1 MSPKPFASREST
13 PAEADKMNRKLALL
27 CLIVP
32 LAFGVIR
39 AQSPTVVVQAA
50 SPVPVASTTAPPPSS
65 ASDSKS
71 LPTLIKLL
79 QEMKTTNEETLKKQ
93 EAALQQLDDL
103 QKAAD
108 QMKAFSQRG

>member
-1 MSPKPFASREST
+1 
-13 PAEADKMNRKLALL
+13 MNRKLALL

-32 LAFGVIR
+32 LAFGIIC

-50 SPVPVASTTAPPPSS
+50 SPAPVASATATPP
-65 ASDSKS
+65 SDSKS

-79 QEMKTTNEETLKKQ
+79 QEMKATNEETLKKQ

-108 QMKAFSQRG
+108 QVKAFSQRG

>member
-1 MSPKPFASREST
+1 
-13 PAEADKMNRKLALL
+13 MNRKLALS

-32 LAFGVIR
+32 LSFGIIR

-50 SPVPVASTTAPPPSS
+50 SPAPAALTAATPPS

-71 LPTLIKLL
+71 LPTLVKLL
-79 QEMKTTNEETLKKQ
+79 QEMKATNEETLKKQ

-103 QKAAD
+103 QKAAE
-108 QMKAFSQRG
+108 QMKTFSKRG

>member
-1 MSPKPFASREST
+1 
-13 PAEADKMNRKLALL
+13 MNHKLALL

-32 LAFGVIR
+32 LAFGIIC

-50 SPVPVASTTAPPPSS
+50 SPAPVASTTATPPS

-79 QEMKTTNEETLKKQ
+79 QEMKATNEETLKKQ
-93 EAALQQLDDL
+93 EATLQQLDDL

-108 QMKAFSQRG
+108 QVKAFSQRG

>member
-1 MSPKPFASREST
+1 
-13 PAEADKMNRKLALL
+13 MNRTLALL

-32 LAFGVIR
+32 FAFGIIG
-39 AQSPTVVVQAA
+39 AQSPTIVVQAA
-50 SPVPVASTTAPPPSS
+50 SPAPAASTTATPPS

-79 QEMKTTNEETLKKQ
+79 QEMKATNAETLKKQ

-103 QKAAD
+103 QKAAE
-108 QMKAFSQRG
+108 QMKAFSKRG

>member
-1 MSPKPFASREST
+1 
-13 PAEADKMNRKLALL
+13 MNRKLALL

-32 LAFGVIR
+32 LAFGIIR

-50 SPVPVASTTAPPPSS
+50 SPAPVASTTATSPS

-79 QEMKTTNEETLKKQ
+79 QEMKATNAETLKKQ
-93 EAALQQLDDL
+93 EATLQQLDDL
-103 QKAAD
+103 QKAAE
-108 QMKAFSQRG
+108 QMKAFGKRG

>member
-1 MSPKPFASREST
+1 
-13 PAEADKMNRKLALL
+13 MNRKLALL

-32 LAFGVIR
+32 LAFGIIR

-50 SPVPVASTTAPPPSS
+50 SPAPVASTTATPPS

-71 LPTLIKLL
+71 LPTLLKLL
-79 QEMKTTNEETLKKQ
+79 QEMKATNEETLKKQ

-103 QKAAD
+103 QKAVD
-108 QMKAFSQRG
+108 QLKAFSQRG